1 MKREY
6 KIFTLEEAADF
17 IGKSKR
23 QLQRYI
29 KKGDIIPVWGKPRAE
44 FVEEKELET
53 FLNRRKQ

>member
-1 MKREY
+1 MNKEY
-6 KIFTLEEAADF
+6 RIFTLEEAADF

-44 FVEEKELET
+44 FVEEKELES
-53 FLNRRKQ
+53 FLKGRK

>member
-1 MKREY
+1 MNKEY
-6 KIFTLEEAADF
+6 RIFTLEEAADF

-29 KKGDIIPVWGKPRAE
+29 KKGYIIPVYGEPRAE